1 MTRPRNLLLLILP
14 ALAVVAAVASLLAP
28 GLPAGEADDEKA
40 VRQAVLDY
48 VEGIYEVDPSRIERS
63 VHKDLRKLGFRY
75 SEEDGAYQGPLPMT
89 YQELH
94 DLAGRW
100 NKERRAEAATAV
112 KTIELH
118 EVLDETASAKLTAD
132 WGIDYMHLAKFDG
145 RWMIVNVLWQ
155 SAPRGDQARKTY

>member
-1 MTRPRNLLLLILP
+1 MTRPRTPYLLTLP
-14 ALAVVAAVASLLAP
+14 ALLIVAAIAAFQAP
-28 GLPAGEADDEKA
+28 DSRADRADDESA

-48 VEGIYEVDPSRIERS
+48 VEGIYEVDPSRIERG
-63 VHKDLRKLGFRY
+63 VHRDLHKLGFWY
-75 SEEDGAYQGPLPMT
+75 SDEKHAYEGPIPMT

-100 NKERRAEAATAV
+100 NKDRRVEAATAV
-112 KTIELH
+112 KKVEIY

-145 RWMIVNVLWQ
+145 QWKIVNVLWQ
-155 SAPRGDQARKTY
+155 STPWNE